1 MRLMS
6 GWAKVKKLTEDS
18 HASISDFEDADLTED
33 YVRSLLSD
41 PSSQTYSAL
50 NQWLKVCSGEW
61 ITDFLNCHGLKFMFA
76 GLTYMNLKASHKF
89 TDTVTQLEI
98 VRCIKSVINS
108 IVGIEFLV
116 NSNDD
121 LMSVMVLCK

>member
-1 MRLMS
+1 MS
-6 GWAKVKKLTEDS
+6 GWSKVKKLTEDS
-18 HASISDFEDADLTED
+18 HATISDFEDADLTEE
-33 YVRSLLSD
+33 YVRYLLSD
-41 PSSQTYSAL
+41 PSSQTYCAL
-50 NQWLKVCSGEW
+50 NQWLKLCSSEW
-61 ITDFLNCHGLKFMFA
+61 IGDFLNCHGLKFMFA
-76 GLTYMNLKASHKF
+76 GLTFMNLKSSHKF

-108 IVGIEFLV
+108 VVGIEFLV